1 MVARRTVGKRLQR
14 RMWGSFNFTMLCGL
28 GLLMALPFFWMLS
41 TSLKVEQQVY
51 LFPPIWVP
59 NPWAW
64 ENYRISLFDILPF
77 TRFFLNTVYVTV
89 TATVG
94 AVLSSSM
101 VAFAFARL
109 RWPGRDKVFLL
120 VLATMMV
127 PTYSTIV
134 PRFIL
139 FRNLDWVDTFWPLIV
154 PLWFG
159 GSAFFIFLM
168 RQFYMT
174 IPIDLDGGGQ
184 YRRLL
189 RVSNLVEY
197 HSTVVE
203 ASLGDHHHSQFHGP
217 LERFLRSA
225 NLSQHDGELYR
236 CIGLEYVSVCN
247 RNLWRQIP
255 LADGCFRYRAPS
267 RPDYLLLFPEDL
279 CAGSCHERNQGVT
292 CCQSV
297 HSRNRENAQK
307 SLWTHGPR
315 VHGRP
320 RARHLAGT
328 S

>member
-1 MVARRTVGKRLQR
+1 MVARRSMGKQQQR
-14 RMWGSFNFTMLCGL
+14 RIWGTFNFTMLCGL
-28 GLLMALPFFWMLS
+28 GVLMALPFFWMLS

-51 LFPPIWVP
+51 LFPPIWIP

-77 TRFFLNTVYVTV
+77 TRFFLNTIYITV

-139 FRNLDWVDTFWPLIV
+139 FRHLDWVDTFWPLIV

-174 IPIDLDGGGQ
+174 IPIDLD
-184 YRRLL
+184 
-189 RVSNLVEY
+189 
-197 HSTVVE
+197 E
-203 ASLGDHHHSQFHGP
+203 AAG
-217 LERFLRSA
+217 
-225 NLSQHDGELYR
+225 
-236 CIGLEYVSVCN
+236 I
-247 RNLWRQIP
+247 
-255 LADGCFRYRAPS
+255 DGCSEFRIWWSIILPLS
-267 RPDYLLLFPEDL
+267 RPALATITILSFMARWNDFFDPLIFLNTMENFTVALGLNMFRAAIEIYGVRYHWLMAASVTVLLPGLIIFFFFQKTFV
-279 CAGSCHERNQGVT
+279 QGVVM
-292 CCQSV
+292 SGI
-297 HSRNRENAQK
+297 K
-307 SLWTHGPR
+307 G
-315 VHGRP
+315 
-320 RARHLAGT
+320 
-328 S
+328 

>member
-14 RMWGSFNFTMLCGL
+14 RIWGSFNFTMLCGL

-174 IPIDLDGGGQ
+174 IPIDLDEAASIDGCSEF
-184 YRRLL
+184 RIWWSIILPLSKPALATITILSFMARWNDFFDPLIFL
-189 RVSNLVEY
+189 NTMENF
-197 HSTVVE
+197 TV
-203 ASLGDHHHSQFHGP
+203 ALGLNMF
-217 LERFLRSA
+217 RSA
-225 NLSQHDGELYR
+225 IEIYGVKYHWLMAASVTVLLP
-236 CIGLEYVSVCN
+236 GLIIFFFFQKTFV
-247 RNLWRQIP
+247 
-255 LADGCFRYRAPS
+255 
-267 RPDYLLLFPEDL
+267 
-279 CAGSCHERNQGVT
+279 QGVVM
-292 CCQSV
+292 SGI
-297 HSRNRENAQK
+297 K
-307 SLWTHGPR
+307 G
-315 VHGRP
+315 
-320 RARHLAGT
+320 
-328 S
+328 

>member
-1 MVARRTVGKRLQR
+1 MGKQQQR
-14 RMWGSFNFTMLCGL
+14 RIWGTFNFTMLCGL
-28 GLLMALPFFWMLS
+28 GVLMALPFFWMLS

-51 LFPPIWVP
+51 LFPPIWIP

-77 TRFFLNTVYVTV
+77 TRFFLNTIYITV

-139 FRNLDWVDTFWPLIV
+139 FRHLDWVDTFWPLIV

-174 IPIDLDGGGQ
+174 IPIDLD
-184 YRRLL
+184 
-189 RVSNLVEY
+189 
-197 HSTVVE
+197 E
-203 ASLGDHHHSQFHGP
+203 AAG
-217 LERFLRSA
+217 
-225 NLSQHDGELYR
+225 
-236 CIGLEYVSVCN
+236 I
-247 RNLWRQIP
+247 
-255 LADGCFRYRAPS
+255 DGCSEFRIWWSIILPLS
-267 RPDYLLLFPEDL
+267 RPALATITILSFMARWNDFFDPLIFLNTMENFTVALGLNMFRAAIEIYGVRYHWLMAASVTVLLPGLIIFFFFQKTFV
-279 CAGSCHERNQGVT
+279 QGVVM
-292 CCQSV
+292 SGI
-297 HSRNRENAQK
+297 K
-307 SLWTHGPR
+307 G
-315 VHGRP
+315 
-320 RARHLAGT
+320 
-328 S
+328 

>member
-1 MVARRTVGKRLQR
+1 MVARRSMGKQQQR
-14 RMWGSFNFTMLCGL
+14 RIWGAFNFTMLCGL
-28 GLLMALPFFWMLS
+28 GVLMALPFFWMLS

-51 LFPPIWVP
+51 LFPPIWIP

-64 ENYRISLFDILPF
+64 ENYSISLFDILPF
-77 TRFFLNTVYVTV
+77 TRFFLNTIYITV

-139 FRNLDWVDTFWPLIV
+139 FRHLDWVDTFWPLIV

-174 IPIDLDGGGQ
+174 IPIDLD
-184 YRRLL
+184 
-189 RVSNLVEY
+189 
-197 HSTVVE
+197 E
-203 ASLGDHHHSQFHGP
+203 AAG
-217 LERFLRSA
+217 
-225 NLSQHDGELYR
+225 
-236 CIGLEYVSVCN
+236 I
-247 RNLWRQIP
+247 
-255 LADGCFRYRAPS
+255 DGCSEFRIWWSIILPLS
-267 RPDYLLLFPEDL
+267 RPALATITILSFMARWNDFFDPLIFLNTMENFTVALGLNMFRAAIEIYGVRYHWLMAASVTVLLPGLIIFFFFQKTFV
-279 CAGSCHERNQGVT
+279 QGVVM
-292 CCQSV
+292 SGI
-297 HSRNRENAQK
+297 K
-307 SLWTHGPR
+307 G
-315 VHGRP
+315 
-320 RARHLAGT
+320 
-328 S
+328 